1 MATRIVTA
9 TELARGFSD
18 FLNQVRYQGVTL
30 DVQRGNEIVARVQPA
45 GPAAGYPIEQL
56 DALIAA
62 LPSLAEDDVDGF
74 LEDIHDAGASLT
86 AGLSPWD
93 S

>member
-1 MATRIVTA
+1 MIIRTVTA

-30 DVQRGNEIVARVQPA
+30 DIRRGNETVARIQPA
-45 GPAAGYPIEQL
+45 GPTVGYPIEQL

-62 LPSLAEDDVDGF
+62 LPSLAEDDAASF
-74 LEDIHDAGASLT
+74 LDDIHEATANLT
-86 AGLSPWD
+86 AGSSAWD

>member
-1 MATRIVTA
+1 MTIRTVTA

-30 DVQRGNEIVARVQPA
+30 DVKRGNEIVARIQPA
-45 GPAAGYPIEQL
+45 GPTVGYPVDQL

-62 LPSLAEDDVDGF
+62 LPPLAEDDVEAF
-74 LEDIHDAGASLT
+74 LHDIHAATANLT
-86 AGLSPWD
+86 SESSAWD

>member
-1 MATRIVTA
+1 MIIRTVTA

-30 DVQRGNEIVARVQPA
+30 DIRRGNETVARIQPA
-45 GPAAGYPIEQL
+45 GPTVGYPIDQL
-56 DALIAA
+56 DSLIAE
-62 LPSLAEDDVDGF
+62 LPSLAEGDADAF
-74 LEDIHDAGASLT
+74 LEDIHEGTASLT
-86 AGLSPWD
+86 AGSSAWD